1 MWRVDT
7 FFKNHVLTYPT
18 RIESDTRVRVRASK
32 VTISAICLSLEF
44 LFLLLL
50 FIFIDYS
57 YTQAKLSQTFFFEE
71 LSARHTIVGFDSYS
85 CS

>member
-1 MWRVDT
+1 MCRVDT

-71 LSARHTIVGFDSYS
+71 LSAQHTIVGFDSYS